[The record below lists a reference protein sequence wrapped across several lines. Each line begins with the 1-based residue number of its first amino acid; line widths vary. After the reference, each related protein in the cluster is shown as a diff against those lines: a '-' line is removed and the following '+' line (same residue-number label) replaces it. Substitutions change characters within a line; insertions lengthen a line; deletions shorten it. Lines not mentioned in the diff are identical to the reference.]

1 MCHSKKVSRTA
12 IIKEIAGI
20 SIVGVTTGLVGILT
34 TLLLHTAEHQLAHL
48 THTTMALISLG
59 VGALAGTCWWALR
72 RRGPIVTVTAALST
86 DTPLPL
92 WRTLADALL
101 QLLIVTAGAS
111 LGKEQAPRQLAAALA
126 ERIAPAHNDT
136 DRHRRIR
143 LLAAAAGAGLA
154 AMYHVP
160 IAGIFFVL
168 ELLPVRRDR
177 ATIATT
183 IAVCAIATTVAS
195 PVVPA
200 PLYGFPHEA
209 LGVNDF
215 LPLLVVTIV
224 ATVVAVMWRR
234 LTVTQ
239 LQRSYTGPWLV
250 ITLPLALAI
259 TYAVGTWFPAVH
271 GNGQLVLDVAFGTD
285 ITALM
290 AFVLLLAKL
299 MATLVCIRA
308 GAVGGVLTPSLAV
321 GAAAGMCVAVLF
333 GAPNAVMAL
342 VAAAIVL
349 AITQRAPLFGAAMA
363 IELTHPD
370 IWLAA
375 TVVVTAA
382 AGFWCT
388 RKIR

>member
-1 MCHSKKVSRTA
+1 MCHSEKVSRNA
-12 IIKEIAGI
+12 IIKEITGVIA
-20 SIVGVTTGLVGILT
+20 VGAATGLIGILT
-34 TLLLHTAEHQLAHL
+34 TLLLHTAEHQLAHV
-48 THTTMALISLG
+48 TQSTMAVISLG
-59 VGALAGTCWWALR
+59 VGALAGICWWALR
-72 RRGPIVTVTAALST
+72 RRGPIVSVTTALST
-86 DTPLPL
+86 ETQLPW

-101 QLLIVTAGAS
+101 QLFIVTAGAS
-111 LGKEQAPRQLAAALA
+111 LGKEQAPRQLAAAIA
-126 ERIAPAHNDT
+126 ERIIHTRT
-136 DRHRRIR
+136 DADAQRRNR

-160 IAGIFFVL
+160 IAGMLFVL

-177 ATIATT
+177 ATVATT
-183 IAVCAIATTVAS
+183 IAVCTIATAVAA

-200 PLYGFPHEA
+200 PLYAFPHET
-209 LGVNDF
+209 LGVNDL

-224 ATVVAVMWRR
+224 ATVVAVVWRR

-239 LQRSYTGPWLV
+239 LQRRYTGPWLV
-250 ITLPLALAI
+250 ITLPLALAT

-290 AFVLLLAKL
+290 ACVLLLVK
-299 MATLVCIRA
+299 MSATLVCIRA

-321 GAAAGMCVAVLF
+321 GAAAGVCVAVLF
-333 GAPNAVMAL
+333 GAPHAVMAL

-349 AITQRAPLFGAAMA
+349 AIAQRAPLFGAAMA

-382 AGFWCT
+382 ASFWCT